1 LILSRTSKAL
11 QPCEWNLEQSLVS
24 VTVIAVQ
31 AAADAAPSA
40 MVSVIG
46 LDSDKV
52 AALCDAANEEVSE
65 DERVQIANFLCPVSW
80 PIYLFC
86 CFPLPLVLLKVSST
100 YMSRYAYGPSL

>member
-1 LILSRTSKAL
+1 
-11 QPCEWNLEQSLVS
+11 VS

-80 PIYLFC
+80 PIYFWC
-86 CFPLPLVLLKVSST
+86 C
-100 YMSRYAYGPSL
+100 SRWCC